1 MRLNP
6 FSKCFVRKYVH
17 HELAYT
23 LFPTDQLDEPQW
35 ECIMPQWPFHSSHQ
49 FWRINIRGWSP
60 CSALYLALLW
70 ICSEVLSLLQLQE
83 GGFSKVGSHLNGLIG
98 VIGKPVIG
106 EDTLHLKNVN
116 CRLKSAQLSILSPD
130 SYQVGLTALAP
141 VDVCSW
147 LIVQSGRWKKCLQER
162 NHISKWDFSVVLR
175 GWWGRYLVPFSDDI
189 NVHHFIAQIK

>member
-1 MRLNP
+1 
-6 FSKCFVRKYVH
+6 
-17 HELAYT
+17 
-23 LFPTDQLDEPQW
+23 
-35 ECIMPQWPFHSSHQ
+35 MPQWPFHSSHQ
-49 FWRINIRGWSP
+49 FWRINIRDWSP

-141 VDVCSW
+141 VDVCSCPKW
-147 LIVQSGRWKKCLQER
+147 QMKKVPAREKSYFKMRLLSCPKRLVR
-162 NHISKWDFSVVLR
+162 KIF
-175 GWWGRYLVPFSDDI
+175 GTFFWWYKCTSLHCS
-189 NVHHFIAQIK
+189 N